1 MKPRV
6 AERWVGRA
14 LIVAAM
20 IGLLAP
26 YPSAVARNS
35 DRDQPIKL
43 SADQAEIDNIKGVS
57 VYRGDVL
64 LIQGT
69 LTITGEIMHIYYA
82 PDSRELDH
90 IVVEGHPASYRELP
104 EGESEYVH
112 AKAPRMEYYAAGP
125 RRIRLLQ
132 GATLWQGHNTFRG
145 KQVVYDIEADQVVA
159 RSGKDKTNR
168 IHITIY
174 PNQQRDQQSG
184 KGDDHTPAGSR

>member
-1 MKPRV
+1 MQHRV
-6 AERWVGRA
+6 TEWARWS
-14 LIVAAM
+14 LIIAAM
-20 IGLLAP
+20 LGLLPP
-26 YPSAVARNS
+26 YPIAVARNS

-57 VYRGDVL
+57 VYRGAVVL
-64 LIQGT
+64 TQGT
-69 LTITGEIMHIYYA
+69 LKITGEVMHIYYA

-90 IVVEGHPASYRELP
+90 IVVDGHPATYQELP

-132 GATLWQGHNTFRG
+132 GATLWQGSNTFRG
-145 KQVVYDIEADQVVA
+145 KQIVYDLEADQVIA
-159 RSGKDKTNR
+159 RSGKENR

-174 PNQQRDQQSG
+174 PNQPRDKQSD
-184 KGDDHTPAGSR
+184 KSR